1 MWRTCDE
8 AVLSFGGSHLDTSIS
23 LNGYTQTCHWSILTL
38 KSAAYGRTRDG
49 RRNYVHFVTA
59 YDIHFIVNNKYY
71 AMNTGKV
78 RNLPIFSKKFPAFGA
93 IIQTTGLIIYRIIY
107 RIIYLSTY
115 NTRCRYSGG
124 FVALVAIIKTLS
136 FHIKLGW
143 ALSTI

>member
-38 KSAAYGRTRDG
+38 KSAAYGSTRDG

-71 AMNTGKV
+71 AMKIQEKSESFYFFLEIPCI
-78 RNLPIFSKKFPAFGA
+78 RSDYLDFRIFRYPISTRISTISIYIYSPPKFSRSCSTSG
-93 IIQTTGLIIYRIIY
+93 IIQKLYVTI
-107 RIIYLSTY
+107 
-115 NTRCRYSGG
+115 TRLKYI
-124 FVALVAIIKTLS
+124 V
-136 FHIKLGW
+136 
-143 ALSTI
+143 